1 MNNLLLFSD
10 TFPYG
15 MAEPFLQQELPYLAS
30 RFSKVEIV
38 PLYLPEAAAGA
49 SAGATA
55 GSTGAPAGSAAATAF
70 APHRPL
76 PDNVSLCKP
85 LLRCNHK
92 SVKGLL
98 RYGLF
103 GGRSSCGSS
112 SCGGSGSSSC
122 GSSSCGSSSCGSSSS
137 DSRSCGSSS
146 CGGSGSRSGSAM
158 RGGLVR
164 ECFRKGAWR
173 SLSKFRVLLSYWL
186 IMRASLANREVMEHI
201 IARADQGYLFY
212 FYWGDKSVLILPF
225 LKSFM
230 AAQGRRVPLA
240 VMRLHGSDAIEE
252 AKGILPFREQIYGAV
267 DYAVP
272 VSGMIESY
280 IKCRYAVQPRNI
292 CTFRLGSPEGGRT
305 LSWERGPAGELH
317 IVSCSNVVPL
327 KRVEYIAEAVALLAE
342 RLHNEGGIGDVKSLC
357 WTHIG
362 DGPQRVALEQHI
374 KSRIAAAGF
383 PANLCRVEFKGA
395 MPHREVLEYYR
406 NNHIDLFIHA
416 SRSEGGPVVIMEA
429 ASFAIPV
436 ISTKVGAVDEMI
448 PQEWIIPVE
457 ATPDI
462 LVDKVVEYLLLPD
475 GKRLSL
481 KEQNRRVWEE
491 RWNAERNYAA
501 FADFLAGCQRES
513 ID

>member
-38 PLYLPEAAAGA
+38 PLYLPEAVAGA
-49 SAGATA
+49 SAGATVGSTGATA
-55 GSTGAPAGSAAATAF
+55 GSAGAPAGSAAATA
-70 APHRPL
+70 AVPHRPL

-103 GGRSSCGSS
+103 GGRSSCGGSSSGSSSS
-112 SCGGSGSSSC
+112 SCGGSGSSR
-122 GSSSCGSSSCGSSSS
+122 SS
-137 DSRSCGSSS
+137 
-146 CGGSGSRSGSAM
+146 SGSAM

-173 SLSKFRVLLSYWL
+173 SLSKLRVLLSYWL

-327 KRVEYIAEAVALLAE
+327 KRVEYIADAVALLAE

-429 ASFAIPV
+429 ASFAMPV

-475 GKRLSL
+475 GKRLAL

>member
-38 PLYLPEAAAGA
+38 PLYLPEDAAGA
-49 SAGATA
+49 SAGATT
-55 GSTGAPAGSAAATAF
+55 GSTGAPTGSAGATAGSAAATA
-70 APHRPL
+70 AVPHRPL
-76 PDNVSLCKP
+76 PNNVSLCKP

-103 GGRSSCGSS
+103 GGRSSCGGSGSCGSSGSSS
-112 SCGGSGSSSC
+112 SCGGSGSSSR
-122 GSSSCGSSSCGSSSS
+122 SSSCGSS
-137 DSRSCGSSS
+137 
-146 CGGSGSRSGSAM
+146 GSGGAM

-173 SLSKFRVLLSYWL
+173 SLSKLRVLLSYWL

-317 IVSCSNVVPL
+317 IASCSNVVPL
-327 KRVEYIAEAVALLAE
+327 KRVEYIADAVALLAE

-406 NNHIDLFIHA
+406 KNHIDLFIHA

-457 ATPDI
+457 ATPDV
-462 LVDKVVEYLLLPD
+462 LVDKVVEYLLLQD
-475 GKRLSL
+475 GKRLAL

>member
-55 GSTGAPAGSAAATAF
+55 GSAGAPTGSTGAPAGSAAATA
-70 APHRPL
+70 AVPHRPL

-103 GGRSSCGSS
+103 GGRSSCGGCGSSSGSS
-112 SCGGSGSSSC
+112 SCGGSGSSS
-122 GSSSCGSSSCGSSSS
+122 SSG
-137 DSRSCGSSS
+137 
-146 CGGSGSRSGSAM
+146 RSGSSGGAM

-173 SLSKFRVLLSYWL
+173 SLSKLRVLLSYWL

-252 AKGILPFREQIYGAV
+252 AKGILPFREQIYGTV

-327 KRVEYIAEAVALLAE
+327 KRVEYIADAVALLAE
-342 RLHNEGGIGDVKSLC
+342 RLHNEGGIGDVKSLS

-406 NNHIDLFIHA
+406 KNHIDLFIHA

-475 GKRLSL
+475 GKRLAL

-491 RWNAERNYAA
+491 RWNAERNFAA

>member
-55 GSTGAPAGSAAATAF
+55 GSTGAPTGSAGAPAGSAAATAA

-103 GGRSSCGSS
+103 GGRSSCGGSS
-112 SCGGSGSSSC
+112 SSSSSGSSS
-122 GSSSCGSSSCGSSSS
+122 
-137 DSRSCGSSS
+137 
-146 CGGSGSRSGSAM
+146 SRSGSAM

-173 SLSKFRVLLSYWL
+173 SLSKLRVLLSYWL

-317 IVSCSNVVPL
+317 IASCSNVVPL
-327 KRVEYIAEAVALLAE
+327 KRVEYIADAVALLAE

-406 NNHIDLFIHA
+406 KNHIDLFIHA

-436 ISTKVGAVDEMI
+436 ISTKAGAVDETI
-448 PQEWIIPVE
+448 PQESIS
-457 ATPDI
+457 PD
-462 LVDKVVEYLLLPD
+462 
-475 GKRLSL
+475 
-481 KEQNRRVWEE
+481 
-491 RWNAERNYAA
+491 
-501 FADFLAGCQRES
+501 
-513 ID
+513 

>member
-55 GSTGAPAGSAAATAF
+55 GSAGAPTGSAAATAA

-103 GGRSSCGSS
+103 GGRSSCGGSSGGSCSS
-112 SCGGSGSSSC
+112 SSSSGSSS
-122 GSSSCGSSSCGSSSS
+122 SSS
-137 DSRSCGSSS
+137 
-146 CGGSGSRSGSAM
+146 GGAM

-173 SLSKFRVLLSYWL
+173 SLSKLRVLLSYWL

-252 AKGILPFREQIYGAV
+252 AKGILPFREQVYGAV

-327 KRVEYIAEAVALLAE
+327 KRVEYIADAVALLAE

-383 PANLCRVEFKGA
+383 PANLCRVEIKGA

-475 GKRLSL
+475 GKRLAL

>member
-38 PLYLPEAAAGA
+38 PLYLPEAAA
-49 SAGATA
+49 
-55 GSTGAPAGSAAATAF
+55 
-70 APHRPL
+70 PHRPL

-103 GGRSSCGSS
+103 GGRSSCG
-112 SCGGSGSSSC
+112 GSGSC
-122 GSSSCGSSSCGSSSS
+122 GSS
-137 DSRSCGSSS
+137 
-146 CGGSGSRSGSAM
+146 SGSAM

-173 SLSKFRVLLSYWL
+173 SLSKLRVLLSYWL

-317 IVSCSNVVPL
+317 IASCSNVVPL
-327 KRVEYIAEAVALLAE
+327 KRVEYIADAVALLAE

-406 NNHIDLFIHA
+406 KNHIDLFIHA

-448 PQEWIIPVE
+448 PQEWIIPIE

-475 GKRLSL
+475 GKRLAL

>member
-55 GSTGAPAGSAAATAF
+55 GSAGAPAGSAAATAA

-103 GGRSSCGSS
+103 GGRSSCG
-112 SCGGSGSSSC
+112 GSG
-122 GSSSCGSSSCGSSSS
+122 
-137 DSRSCGSSS
+137 SCGSSS
-146 CGGSGSRSGSAM
+146 CGGGSGSAM

-305 LSWERGPAGELH
+305 LSWERGPAGELY
-317 IVSCSNVVPL
+317 IASCSNVVPL
-327 KRVEYIAEAVALLAE
+327 KRVEYIADAVALLAE

-406 NNHIDLFIHA
+406 KNHIDLFIHA

-475 GKRLSL
+475 AKRLAL

>member
-55 GSTGAPAGSAAATAF
+55 GSTGATAGSAAATAA

-103 GGRSSCGSS
+103 GGRSS
-112 SCGGSGSSSC
+112 GG
-122 GSSSCGSSSCGSSSS
+122 
-137 DSRSCGSSS
+137 
-146 CGGSGSRSGSAM
+146 AM

-173 SLSKFRVLLSYWL
+173 SLSKLRVLLSYWL

-327 KRVEYIAEAVALLAE
+327 KRVEYIADAVALLAE

-406 NNHIDLFIHA
+406 KNHIDLFIHA

-475 GKRLSL
+475 GKRLAL
-481 KEQNRRVWEE
+481 KEQNRRIWEE

>member
-38 PLYLPEAAAGA
+38 PLYLPGAAAGA

-55 GSTGAPAGSAAATAF
+55 GSAGATAGSAGAPAGSAAATAA

-103 GGRSSCGSS
+103 GGRSSCG
-112 SCGGSGSSSC
+112 GC
-122 GSSSCGSSSCGSSSS
+122 GSSSCGSSSCG
-137 DSRSCGSSS
+137 
-146 CGGSGSRSGSAM
+146 GSGSTGGGAM

-173 SLSKFRVLLSYWL
+173 SLSKLRVLLSYWL

-212 FYWGDKSVLILPF
+212 FYWGDKSVLILPY

-327 KRVEYIAEAVALLAE
+327 KRVEYIADAVALLAE

-383 PANLCRVEFKGA
+383 PANLCKVEFKGA

-406 NNHIDLFIHA
+406 KNHIDLFIHA

-436 ISTKVGAVDEMI
+436 ISTKVGAVDERI

-475 GKRLSL
+475 GKRLAL

>member
-55 GSTGAPAGSAAATAF
+55 GSAGAPAGSAAATAA

-103 GGRSSCGSS
+103 GGRSSCGGSSGGSCSS
-112 SCGGSGSSSC
+112 SSSSGSSS
-122 GSSSCGSSSCGSSSS
+122 SSS
-137 DSRSCGSSS
+137 
-146 CGGSGSRSGSAM
+146 GGAM

-173 SLSKFRVLLSYWL
+173 SLSKLRVLLSYWL

-252 AKGILPFREQIYGAV
+252 AKGILPFREQVYGAV

-327 KRVEYIAEAVALLAE
+327 KRVEYISDAVALLAE

-406 NNHIDLFIHA
+406 KNHIDLFIHA

-475 GKRLSL
+475 GKRLAL

>member
-55 GSTGAPAGSAAATAF
+55 GSTGAPTGSAAATAA

-103 GGRSSCGSS
+103 GGRSSCG
-112 SCGGSGSSSC
+112 GSGSC
-122 GSSSCGSSSCGSSSS
+122 GSSSCGRSSVSSCGSSSS
-137 DSRSCGSSS
+137 SS
-146 CGGSGSRSGSAM
+146 GGAM
-158 RGGLVR
+158 RGGVVR

-173 SLSKFRVLLSYWL
+173 SLSKLRVLLSYWL

-327 KRVEYIAEAVALLAE
+327 KRVEYIADAVALLAE

-406 NNHIDLFIHA
+406 KNHIDLFIHA

-475 GKRLSL
+475 GKRLAL

>member
-55 GSTGAPAGSAAATAF
+55 GSTGAPTGSAAATAA

-103 GGRSSCGSS
+103 GGRSSCG
-112 SCGGSGSSSC
+112 GSGSC
-122 GSSSCGSSSCGSSSS
+122 GSSSCGRSSVSSCGSSSS
-137 DSRSCGSSS
+137 SS
-146 CGGSGSRSGSAM
+146 GGAM

-173 SLSKFRVLLSYWL
+173 SLSKLRVLLSYWL

-327 KRVEYIAEAVALLAE
+327 KRVEYIADAVALLAE

-406 NNHIDLFIHA
+406 KNHIDLFIHA

-475 GKRLSL
+475 AKRLAL

>member
-122 GSSSCGSSSCGSSSS
+122 GSSSCGSSSS

-173 SLSKFRVLLSYWL
+173 SLSKLRVLLSYWL

-252 AKGILPFREQIYGAV
+252 AKGILPFREQVYGAV

-327 KRVEYIAEAVALLAE
+327 KRVEYIADAVALLAE

-475 GKRLSL
+475 GKRLAL

>member
-55 GSTGAPAGSAAATAF
+55 GSTGAPTGSAGATAGSAAATAA

-103 GGRSSCGSS
+103 GGRSSCGGSS
-112 SCGGSGSSSC
+112 SSSSSGSSS
-122 GSSSCGSSSCGSSSS
+122 
-137 DSRSCGSSS
+137 
-146 CGGSGSRSGSAM
+146 SRSGSAM

-164 ECFRKGAWR
+164 ECCRKGAWR
-173 SLSKFRVLLSYWL
+173 SLSKLRVLLSYWL

-317 IVSCSNVVPL
+317 IASCSNVVPL
-327 KRVEYIAEAVALLAE
+327 KRVEYIADAVALLAE

-406 NNHIDLFIHA
+406 KNHIDLFIHA

-475 GKRLSL
+475 GKRLAL

>member
-1 MNNLLLFSD
+1 
-10 TFPYG
+10 
-15 MAEPFLQQELPYLAS
+15 
-30 RFSKVEIV
+30 
-38 PLYLPEAAAGA
+38 
-49 SAGATA
+49 
-55 GSTGAPAGSAAATAF
+55 
-70 APHRPL
+70 
-76 PDNVSLCKP
+76 
-85 LLRCNHK
+85 
-92 SVKGLL
+92 
-98 RYGLF
+98 
-103 GGRSSCGSS
+103 
-112 SCGGSGSSSC
+112 
-122 GSSSCGSSSCGSSSS
+122 
-137 DSRSCGSSS
+137 
-146 CGGSGSRSGSAM
+146 M

-173 SLSKFRVLLSYWL
+173 SLSKLRVLLSYWL

-201 IARADQGYLFY
+201 IARADHGYLFY

-327 KRVEYIAEAVALLAE
+327 KRVEYIADAVALLAE

-475 GKRLSL
+475 GKRLAL

>member
-55 GSTGAPAGSAAATAF
+55 GSTGAPTGSAGATAGSAAATA
-70 APHRPL
+70 AVPHRPL

-103 GGRSSCGSS
+103 GGRSSCG
-112 SCGGSGSSSC
+112 GC
-122 GSSSCGSSSCGSSSS
+122 GSS
-137 DSRSCGSSS
+137 SCGSSS

-173 SLSKFRVLLSYWL
+173 SLSKLRVLLSYWL

-317 IVSCSNVVPL
+317 IASCSNVVPL
-327 KRVEYIAEAVALLAE
+327 KRVEYIADAVALLAE

-406 NNHIDLFIHA
+406 KNHIDLFIHA

-462 LVDKVVEYLLLPD
+462 LVDKAVEYLLLPD
-475 GKRLSL
+475 GKRLAL

>member
-55 GSTGAPAGSAAATAF
+55 GSAGAPAGSAAATAA

-112 SCGGSGSSSC
+112 SSSGG
-122 GSSSCGSSSCGSSSS
+122 
-137 DSRSCGSSS
+137 
-146 CGGSGSRSGSAM
+146 AM

-173 SLSKFRVLLSYWL
+173 SLSKLRVLLSYWL
-186 IMRASLANREVMEHI
+186 IRRASLANREVMEHI

-252 AKGILPFREQIYGAV
+252 AKGILPFREQVYGAV

-327 KRVEYIAEAVALLAE
+327 KRVEYIADAVALLAE

-475 GKRLSL
+475 GKRLAL

>member
-49 SAGATA
+49 PACATA
-55 GSTGAPAGSAAATAF
+55 GSTGAPTGSAGAPAGSAAATAA

-103 GGRSSCGSS
+103 GGRSS
-112 SCGGSGSSSC
+112 GG
-122 GSSSCGSSSCGSSSS
+122 
-137 DSRSCGSSS
+137 
-146 CGGSGSRSGSAM
+146 AM

-173 SLSKFRVLLSYWL
+173 SLSKLRVLLSYWL

-252 AKGILPFREQIYGAV
+252 AKGILPFREQVYGAV

-280 IKCRYAVQPRNI
+280 IKCRYSVQPRNI

-327 KRVEYIAEAVALLAE
+327 KRVEYIADAVALLAE
-342 RLHNEGGIGDVKSLC
+342 RLHNEGGIEDVKSLC

-362 DGPQRVALEQHI
+362 DGQQRVALEQHI

-475 GKRLSL
+475 GKRLAL

>member
-49 SAGATA
+49 PAGATA
-55 GSTGAPAGSAAATAF
+55 GSTGAPAGSGGATAGSAGAPAGSAAATAA

-103 GGRSSCGSS
+103 GGRSSCGG
-112 SCGGSGSSSC
+112 SCGGSGSSSR
-122 GSSSCGSSSCGSSSS
+122 SSSCGSS
-137 DSRSCGSSS
+137 
-146 CGGSGSRSGSAM
+146 GSGGAM

-173 SLSKFRVLLSYWL
+173 SLSKLRVLLSYWL

-327 KRVEYIAEAVALLAE
+327 KRVEYIADAVALLAE

-406 NNHIDLFIHA
+406 KNHIDLFIHA

-475 GKRLSL
+475 AKRLAL

>member
-49 SAGATA
+49 SAGAIA
-55 GSTGAPAGSAAATAF
+55 GSTGAPTGSAAATAA

-76 PDNVSLCKP
+76 LDNVSLCKP

-103 GGRSSCGSS
+103 GGRSSCG
-112 SCGGSGSSSC
+112 GC
-122 GSSSCGSSSCGSSSS
+122 GSSSCGSSS

-146 CGGSGSRSGSAM
+146 ISSSSGGAM

-164 ECFRKGAWR
+164 ECFRKDAWR
-173 SLSKFRVLLSYWL
+173 SLSKLRVLLSYWL

-317 IVSCSNVVPL
+317 IASCSNVVPL
-327 KRVEYIAEAVALLAE
+327 KRVEYIADAVALLAE

-406 NNHIDLFIHA
+406 KNHIDLFIHA

-457 ATPDI
+457 ATPDV

-475 GKRLSL
+475 GKRLAL

>member
-55 GSTGAPAGSAAATAF
+55 GSAGAPAGSAAATAA

-103 GGRSSCGSS
+103 GGRSSCG
-112 SCGGSGSSSC
+112 GSGSC
-122 GSSSCGSSSCGSSSS
+122 GSS
-137 DSRSCGSSS
+137 RSSS

-173 SLSKFRVLLSYWL
+173 SLSKLRVLLSYWL

-327 KRVEYIAEAVALLAE
+327 KRVEYIADAVALLAE

-406 NNHIDLFIHA
+406 KNHIDLFIHA

-475 GKRLSL
+475 GKRLAL

>member
-38 PLYLPEAAAGA
+38 PLYLPEAAA
-49 SAGATA
+49 
-55 GSTGAPAGSAAATAF
+55 
-70 APHRPL
+70 PHRPL

-103 GGRSSCGSS
+103 GGRSSCGGSGSCGSSGSSS

-122 GSSSCGSSSCGSSSS
+122 GC
-137 DSRSCGSSS
+137 
-146 CGGSGSRSGSAM
+146 GSGSSCIGRSDTGGGAM

-173 SLSKFRVLLSYWL
+173 SLSKLRVLLSYWL

-201 IARADQGYLFY
+201 KSRADQGYLFY

-327 KRVEYIAEAVALLAE
+327 KRVEYIADAVALLAE

-406 NNHIDLFIHA
+406 KNHIDLFIHA

-475 GKRLSL
+475 GKRLAL
-481 KEQNRRVWEE
+481 KEQNRRIWEE

>member
-38 PLYLPEAAAGA
+38 PLYLPEAAA
-49 SAGATA
+49 
-55 GSTGAPAGSAAATAF
+55 
-70 APHRPL
+70 PHRPL

-103 GGRSSCGSS
+103 GGRSSCG
-112 SCGGSGSSSC
+112 G
-122 GSSSCGSSSCGSSSS
+122 
-137 DSRSCGSSS
+137 
-146 CGGSGSRSGSAM
+146 SGSAM

-173 SLSKFRVLLSYWL
+173 SLSKLRVLLSYWL

-327 KRVEYIAEAVALLAE
+327 KRVEYIADAVALLAE

-406 NNHIDLFIHA
+406 KNHIDLFIHA

-457 ATPDI
+457 ATPDA

-475 GKRLSL
+475 GKRLAL

>member
-1 MNNLLLFSD
+1 
-10 TFPYG
+10 
-15 MAEPFLQQELPYLAS
+15 
-30 RFSKVEIV
+30 
-38 PLYLPEAAAGA
+38 
-49 SAGATA
+49 
-55 GSTGAPAGSAAATAF
+55 
-70 APHRPL
+70 
-76 PDNVSLCKP
+76 
-85 LLRCNHK
+85 
-92 SVKGLL
+92 
-98 RYGLF
+98 
-103 GGRSSCGSS
+103 
-112 SCGGSGSSSC
+112 
-122 GSSSCGSSSCGSSSS
+122 
-137 DSRSCGSSS
+137 
-146 CGGSGSRSGSAM
+146 M

-164 ECFRKGAWR
+164 ECCRKGAWR
-173 SLSKFRVLLSYWL
+173 SLSKLRVLLSYWL

-252 AKGILPFREQIYGAV
+252 AKGILPFREQIYGTV

-317 IVSCSNVVPL
+317 IASCSNVVPL
-327 KRVEYIAEAVALLAE
+327 KRVEYIADAVALLAE

-362 DGPQRVALEQHI
+362 DGPQKVALEQHI

-475 GKRLSL
+475 GKRLAL

>member
-55 GSTGAPAGSAAATAF
+55 GSAGAPAGSAAATAA

-122 GSSSCGSSSCGSSSS
+122 GSSSGT
-137 DSRSCGSSS
+137 
-146 CGGSGSRSGSAM
+146 GGGAM

-173 SLSKFRVLLSYWL
+173 SLSKLRVLLSYWL

-327 KRVEYIAEAVALLAE
+327 KRVEYIADAVALLAE

-406 NNHIDLFIHA
+406 KNHIDLFIHA

-475 GKRLSL
+475 AKRLAL

>member
-38 PLYLPEAAAGA
+38 PLYLPEVAV
-49 SAGATA
+49 
-55 GSTGAPAGSAAATAF
+55 
-70 APHRPL
+70 PHRPL

-103 GGRSSCGSS
+103 GGRSSCG
-112 SCGGSGSSSC
+112 GSGSC
-122 GSSSCGSSSCGSSSS
+122 GSS
-137 DSRSCGSSS
+137 
-146 CGGSGSRSGSAM
+146 SGSAM

-173 SLSKFRVLLSYWL
+173 SLSKLRVLLSYWL
-186 IMRASLANREVMEHI
+186 IRRASLANREVMEHI
-201 IARADQGYLFY
+201 IARVDQGYLFY

-327 KRVEYIAEAVALLAE
+327 KRVEYIADAVALLAE

-406 NNHIDLFIHA
+406 KNHIDLFIHA

-448 PQEWIIPVE
+448 PQDWIIPVE

-475 GKRLSL
+475 GKRLAL

>member
-38 PLYLPEAAAGA
+38 PLYLPEAVAGA
-49 SAGATA
+49 SAGATVGSTGATA
-55 GSTGAPAGSAAATAF
+55 GSAGAPAGSAAATA
-70 APHRPL
+70 AVPHRPL

-103 GGRSSCGSS
+103 GGRSSCGGCGSSSGSS
-112 SCGGSGSSSC
+112 SCGGSGSSS
-122 GSSSCGSSSCGSSSS
+122 SSG
-137 DSRSCGSSS
+137 
-146 CGGSGSRSGSAM
+146 RSGSSGGAM

-164 ECFRKGAWR
+164 ECCRKGAWR
-173 SLSKFRVLLSYWL
+173 SLSKLRVLLSYWL

-327 KRVEYIAEAVALLAE
+327 KRVEYIADAVALLAE

-406 NNHIDLFIHA
+406 KNHIDLFIHA

-475 GKRLSL
+475 AKRLAL

>member
-55 GSTGAPAGSAAATAF
+55 GSTGAPTGSAGATAGSAAATAA

-103 GGRSSCGSS
+103 GGRSSCGGCGSSSGSS
-112 SCGGSGSSSC
+112 SCGGSGSSSSS
-122 GSSSCGSSSCGSSSS
+122 GSSCGTG
-137 DSRSCGSSS
+137 
-146 CGGSGSRSGSAM
+146 GSAM

-173 SLSKFRVLLSYWL
+173 SLSKLRVLLSYWL

-327 KRVEYIAEAVALLAE
+327 KRVEYIADAVALLAE

-406 NNHIDLFIHA
+406 KNHIDLFIHA

-448 PQEWIIPVE
+448 PQEWIIPIE

-462 LVDKVVEYLLLPD
+462 LVDKAVEYLLLPD
-475 GKRLSL
+475 GKRLAL

-491 RWNAERNYAA
+491 RWNAERNFAA

>member
-38 PLYLPEAAAGA
+38 PLYLPEAAA
-49 SAGATA
+49 
-55 GSTGAPAGSAAATAF
+55 
-70 APHRPL
+70 PHRPL

-103 GGRSSCGSS
+103 GGRSSCG
-112 SCGGSGSSSC
+112 GSGSSSR
-122 GSSSCGSSSCGSSSS
+122 SSSCGSSSS
-137 DSRSCGSSS
+137 DSNSCGSSGT
-146 CGGSGSRSGSAM
+146 GGSGRSGSSGGAM
-158 RGGLVR
+158 RGGVVR

-173 SLSKFRVLLSYWL
+173 SLSKLRVLLSYWL

-201 IARADQGYLFY
+201 RARADQGYLFY

-225 LKSFM
+225 LKRFM

-252 AKGILPFREQIYGAV
+252 AKGILPFREQVYGAV

-327 KRVEYIAEAVALLAE
+327 KRVEYIADAVALLAE

-406 NNHIDLFIHA
+406 KNHIDLFIHA

-475 GKRLSL
+475 GKRLAL

>member
-55 GSTGAPAGSAAATAF
+55 GSAGAPTGSAAATAA

-76 PDNVSLCKP
+76 QDNVSLCKP

-103 GGRSSCGSS
+103 GGRSSCGGSSGGSCSS
-112 SCGGSGSSSC
+112 SSSSGSSS
-122 GSSSCGSSSCGSSSS
+122 SSS
-137 DSRSCGSSS
+137 
-146 CGGSGSRSGSAM
+146 GGAM

-173 SLSKFRVLLSYWL
+173 SLSKLRVLLSYWL

-327 KRVEYIAEAVALLAE
+327 KRVEYIADAVALLAE

-406 NNHIDLFIHA
+406 KNHIDLFIHA

-462 LVDKVVEYLLLPD
+462 LVDKVVEYMLLPD
-475 GKRLSL
+475 GKRLAL

>member
-112 SCGGSGSSSC
+112 S
-122 GSSSCGSSSCGSSSS
+122 S

-173 SLSKFRVLLSYWL
+173 SLSKLRVLLSYWL
-186 IMRASLANREVMEHI
+186 IRRASLANREVMEHI

-225 LKSFM
+225 LKRFM

-305 LSWERGPAGELH
+305 LDWERGPAGELH

-327 KRVEYIAEAVALLAE
+327 KRVEYIADAVALLAE

-475 GKRLSL
+475 GKRLAL

>member
-55 GSTGAPAGSAAATAF
+55 GSTGAPTGSAGATAGSAAATAA

-103 GGRSSCGSS
+103 GGRSSCG
-112 SCGGSGSSSC
+112 GSG
-122 GSSSCGSSSCGSSSS
+122 
-137 DSRSCGSSS
+137 SCGSSS
-146 CGGSGSRSGSAM
+146 CGGGSGSAM

-173 SLSKFRVLLSYWL
+173 SLSKLRVLLSYWL

-327 KRVEYIAEAVALLAE
+327 KRVEYIADAVALLAE

-406 NNHIDLFIHA
+406 KNHIDLFIHA

-475 GKRLSL
+475 AKRLAL
-481 KEQNRRVWEE
+481 KEQNRRIWEE

>member
-55 GSTGAPAGSAAATAF
+55 GSAGAPTGSAGAPAGSAAATAA

-103 GGRSSCGSS
+103 GGRSSCG
-112 SCGGSGSSSC
+112 GSG
-122 GSSSCGSSSCGSSSS
+122 G
-137 DSRSCGSSS
+137 
-146 CGGSGSRSGSAM
+146 AM

-173 SLSKFRVLLSYWL
+173 SLSKLRVLLSYWL

-327 KRVEYIAEAVALLAE
+327 KRVEYIADAVALLAE

-406 NNHIDLFIHA
+406 KNHIDLFIHA

-475 GKRLSL
+475 GKRLAL

>member
-38 PLYLPEAAAGA
+38 PLYLPEAAA
-49 SAGATA
+49 
-55 GSTGAPAGSAAATAF
+55 
-70 APHRPL
+70 PHRPL

-103 GGRSSCGSS
+103 GGRSSCG
-112 SCGGSGSSSC
+112 GSGSC
-122 GSSSCGSSSCGSSSS
+122 GSS
-137 DSRSCGSSS
+137 
-146 CGGSGSRSGSAM
+146 SGSAM

-173 SLSKFRVLLSYWL
+173 SLSKLRVLLSYWL

-327 KRVEYIAEAVALLAE
+327 KRVEYIADAVALLAE

-462 LVDKVVEYLLLPD
+462 LVDKVVEYLLLQEE
-475 GKRLSL
+475 KRLAL

>member
-55 GSTGAPAGSAAATAF
+55 GSAGAPAGSAAATAA

-85 LLRCNHK
+85 LLRCNRK

-103 GGRSSCGSS
+103 GGRSSCSGSSGSCGSSGISS
-112 SCGGSGSSSC
+112 SCGGSG
-122 GSSSCGSSSCGSSSS
+122 
-137 DSRSCGSSS
+137 R
-146 CGGSGSRSGSAM
+146 RSGSAM
-158 RGGLVR
+158 WGGLVR
-164 ECFRKGAWR
+164 ECCRKGAWR
-173 SLSKFRVLLSYWL
+173 SLSKLRVLLSYWL

-240 VMRLHGSDAIEE
+240 VMRLHGSDVIEE

-327 KRVEYIAEAVALLAE
+327 KRVEYIADAVALLAE

-406 NNHIDLFIHA
+406 KNHIDLFIHA

-475 GKRLSL
+475 GKRLAL
-481 KEQNRRVWEE
+481 KEQNRRIWEE

>member
-38 PLYLPEAAAGA
+38 PLYLPEAVAGA
-49 SAGATA
+49 SAGATVGSTGATA
-55 GSTGAPAGSAAATAF
+55 GSAGAPAGSAAATA
-70 APHRPL
+70 AVPHRPL

-103 GGRSSCGSS
+103 GGRSSCG
-112 SCGGSGSSSC
+112 GC
-122 GSSSCGSSSCGSSSS
+122 GSSSCGSSSISSSS
-137 DSRSCGSSS
+137 
-146 CGGSGSRSGSAM
+146 GGAM

-173 SLSKFRVLLSYWL
+173 SLSKLRVLLSYWL

-252 AKGILPFREQIYGAV
+252 AKGILPFREQVYGAV

-327 KRVEYIAEAVALLAE
+327 KRVEYIADAVALLAE

-406 NNHIDLFIHA
+406 KNHIDLFIHA

-475 GKRLSL
+475 GKRLAL

>member
-55 GSTGAPAGSAAATAF
+55 GSTGAPTGSAGATAGSAAATA
-70 APHRPL
+70 AVPHRPL

-103 GGRSSCGSS
+103 GGRSSCGGSS
-112 SCGGSGSSSC
+112 SSSSSGSSS
-122 GSSSCGSSSCGSSSS
+122 
-137 DSRSCGSSS
+137 
-146 CGGSGSRSGSAM
+146 SRSGSAM

-164 ECFRKGAWR
+164 ECCRKGAWR
-173 SLSKFRVLLSYWL
+173 SLSKLRVLLSYWL

-327 KRVEYIAEAVALLAE
+327 KRVEYIADAVALLAE

-406 NNHIDLFIHA
+406 KNHIDLFIHA

-475 GKRLSL
+475 AKRLAL

>member
-55 GSTGAPAGSAAATAF
+55 GSAGAPAGSAAATAA

-103 GGRSSCGSS
+103 GGRSSGGGSGSCGSSSCGGSSGS

-122 GSSSCGSSSCGSSSS
+122 GCSCTGS
-137 DSRSCGSSS
+137 
-146 CGGSGSRSGSAM
+146 SGSRGGGAM

-173 SLSKFRVLLSYWL
+173 SLSKLRVLLSYWL

-327 KRVEYIAEAVALLAE
+327 KRVEYIADAVALLAE

-406 NNHIDLFIHA
+406 KNHIDLFIHA

-475 GKRLSL
+475 GKRLAL

>member
-38 PLYLPEAAAGA
+38 PLYLPEAAV
-49 SAGATA
+49 
-55 GSTGAPAGSAAATAF
+55 
-70 APHRPL
+70 PHRPL

-103 GGRSSCGSS
+103 GGRSSCG
-112 SCGGSGSSSC
+112 G
-122 GSSSCGSSSCGSSSS
+122 
-137 DSRSCGSSS
+137 
-146 CGGSGSRSGSAM
+146 SGSAM
-158 RGGLVR
+158 WGGLVR
-164 ECFRKGAWR
+164 ECCRKGAWR
-173 SLSKFRVLLSYWL
+173 SLSKLRVLLSYWL
-186 IMRASLANREVMEHI
+186 IMRTSLANREVMEHI

-327 KRVEYIAEAVALLAE
+327 KRVEYIADAVALLAE

-406 NNHIDLFIHA
+406 KNHIDLFIHA

-475 GKRLSL
+475 GKRLAL